1 MMEKIGSA
9 VFVLMVMFL
18 AFVAGA
24 MVMLEKTFPHD
35 LFRDAY
41 RAWEAVKLQDEI
53 TSDPVR
59 ANLYQPARTDGRGVT
74 RYDEA
79 KAFPGYTLFTSGDDQ
94 VARLVDMDGNVVHE
108 WRLPFSQVWNEQAAV
123 KQPQAD
129 SIIYM
134 DRARVFPNGDL
145 LAMYISSADT
155 PWGYGMVKMDKDSR
169 PIWSYLEHT
178 HHDMSVAPD
187 GRIYALTHAFNF
199 ERPPGAQQL
208 DRPYLEDFL
217 VVLSPDGKEQKK
229 ISLTQAMLHSR
240 YGALFEILPY
250 FTLNDPLHP
259 NTVEYIDAE
268 KAKNFP
274 YGQEGDVVLSFR
286 EPNLIAVLSPET
298 GEITWAARGV
308 WLRQHNPSILAN
320 GNILLFDNLGV
331 LRRGN
336 SSRVLEID
344 PRTLDVAW
352 DYTGTKEEPL
362 HSVIRS
368 NAQRLPNGNTLI
380 TESDGGRLLEV
391 TRNGDIAWEYVNPLR
406 RGDRDQLIPILNG
419 AQRIDPAIFTPEFR
433 ETLGQ
438 PAS

>member
-1 MMEKIGSA
+1 MPK
-9 VFVLMVMFL
+9 
-18 AFVAGA
+18 
-24 MVMLEKTFPHD
+24 
-35 LFRDAY
+35 
-41 RAWEAVKLQDEI
+41 
-53 TSDPVR
+53 
-59 ANLYQPARTDGRGVT
+59 
-74 RYDEA
+74 
-79 KAFPGYTLFTSGDDQ
+79 
-94 VARLVDMDGNVVHE
+94 
-108 WRLPFSQVWNEQAAV
+108 
-123 KQPQAD
+123 
-129 SIIYM
+129 
-134 DRARVFPNGDL
+134 
-145 LAMYISSADT
+145 
-155 PWGYGMVKMDKDSR
+155 
-169 PIWSYLEHT
+169 
-178 HHDMSVAPD
+178 
-187 GRIYALTHAFNF
+187 
-199 ERPPGAQQL
+199 
-208 DRPYLEDFL
+208 
-217 VVLSPDGKEQKK
+217 
-229 ISLTQAMLHSR
+229 
-240 YGALFEILPY
+240 
-250 FTLNDPLHP
+250 
-259 NTVEYIDAE
+259 